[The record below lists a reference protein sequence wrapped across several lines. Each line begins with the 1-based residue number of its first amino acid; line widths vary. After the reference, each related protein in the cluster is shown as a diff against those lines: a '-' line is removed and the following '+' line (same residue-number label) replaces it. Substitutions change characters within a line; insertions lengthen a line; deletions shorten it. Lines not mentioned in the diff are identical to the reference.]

1 MKLARLVLATLGVL
15 FVAQGAVQLVQPE
28 LLTDLIDIHAGSVTG
43 RTELQVVYGG
53 LHIALGVIC
62 LWGAA
67 TQENAHAAVTVML
80 FVSLGVALPRVVL
93 GLLHQDFSSYSIAA
107 MILESASAVL
117 LLGLFCYSRKGRGHP
132 VPG

>member
-1 MKLARLVLATLGVL
+1 MKLARLVLAT
-15 FVAQGAVQLVQPE
+15 
-28 LLTDLIDIHAGSVTG
+28 
-43 RTELQVVYGG
+43 
-53 LHIALGVIC
+53 LGVIC

-80 FVSLGVALPRVVL
+80 FVSLWVALPRVGL

-107 MILESASAVL
+107 MILESASVVL
-117 LLGLFCYSRKGRGHP
+117 LLGLFRYSRKRRDPP

>member
-53 LHIALGVIC
+53 LHIALGVIVC
-62 LWGAA
+62 GEPPHKKRSTRQL
-67 TQENAHAAVTVML
+67 
-80 FVSLGVALPRVVL
+80 R
-93 GLLHQDFSSYSIAA
+93 
-107 MILESASAVL
+107 
-117 LLGLFCYSRKGRGHP
+117 
-132 VPG
+132 